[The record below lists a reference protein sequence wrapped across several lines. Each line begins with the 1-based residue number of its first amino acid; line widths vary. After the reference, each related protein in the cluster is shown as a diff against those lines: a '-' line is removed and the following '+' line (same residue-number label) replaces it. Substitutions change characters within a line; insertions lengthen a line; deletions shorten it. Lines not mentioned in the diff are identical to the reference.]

1 MCGIFGIIGQSH
13 NNLAYI
19 KSLSRHA
26 KRRGQDSSGVMMFQD
41 EYSVQRA
48 DFDISKLTK
57 DLRIKNPEIFLGIGR
72 LITND
77 NQAKQPFLS
86 DDICVFH
93 NGIDDNGN
101 GFVDENLDWGSG
113 DFTDWTGPNIGDG
126 VDNRPFPDAEAGSP
140 IIDSLM
146 VAEALDAPYGRY
158 FFDNETL
165 TRKN

>member
-26 KRRGQDSSGVMMFQD
+26 KRRGQDSSGIMMFQD

-93 NGIDDNGN
+93 NGIIVN
-101 GFVDENLDWGSG
+101 
-113 DFTDWTGPNIGDG
+113 
-126 VDNRPFPDAEAGSP
+126 
-140 IIDSLM
+140 
-146 VAEALDAPYGRY
+146 
-158 FFDNETL
+158 DNEVFEFNPVMNESVEQIATIVL
-165 TRKN
+165 NSKSRENFSGVSNIDPEIIRKIRRNYMFTRRETN

>member
-26 KRRGQDSSGVMMFQD
+26 KRRGQDSSGIMMFQD

-93 NGIDDNGN
+93 NGIVVN
-101 GFVDENLDWGSG
+101 
-113 DFTDWTGPNIGDG
+113 
-126 VDNRPFPDAEAGSP
+126 
-140 IIDSLM
+140 
-146 VAEALDAPYGRY
+146 
-158 FFDNETL
+158 DNEVFAATECGSSHQTAEL
-165 TRKN
+165 CVNFTESHLFDDTNFLIISIIILPKVSLLG